1 MANADKVQAVKDM
14 FATDASPE
22 GKLTRQQKIAS
33 VKQKYTNNDTIVN
46 HFIGGIDRTTKALAS
61 VPESVFGTVQIGG
74 EDGMFQYLTP
84 KEAKAARDSNSMGL
98 PGRALSDPDNILEKG
113 AQVAGDTAVAGPI
126 LGKVMSTVG
135 PAMGAGEAVIGGA
148 AATGVLPKVQ
158 NLIHEAGQT
167 FARHPILTT
176 ASETTMGYTAGMGG
190 YAALEAYPDS
200 FGAQFLGEL
209 AGGTGGGLALQ
220 MMPARYALMAGNWT
234 YNKVTQ
240 PLTRAGSNKRAKD
253 RMDRAIPMTNKSQ
266 IDAGLKQQTTID
278 PNTGEPV
285 LSPATRTDNRGLMSL
300 ERSIL
305 NSTEEL
311 VNVRNERIARANE
324 VIQESLSGIGGDI
337 GNAQMTFDDAAT
349 YFQGLMTTRM
359 EIATQ
364 RMDERISALGSLAT
378 KEEANRVGK
387 EELNKLV
394 ADFDLQASH
403 LWSYVPDDVQ
413 VPTAAVR
420 AELSKHILEQ
430 GNTGAENIPPY
441 AKKYLNPTVTRT
453 VKGVKQEVP
462 NPNYIGNM
470 TSVSQIRIAQSKLK
484 TIAANFKNSP
494 IRPDHNKARIALDIS
509 TAIDLDLENAI
520 AGPEA
525 SEVLAIARE
534 FSAQFHNVI
543 DKTVIGKITGRSA
556 QGGERVAAG
565 QTLSQSVG
573 LPRESGRESVD
584 AMFGAFDAN
593 QNISS
598 ERMIEATSNWFR
610 SQFAEAATEN
620 GVVNAAK
627 ARSFFNTHEEAL
639 RRLPDLD
646 AELRQVSQ
654 DGAQYSA
661 LQKRMGNIKLD
672 DPRVSKATMFIQK
685 GPVETFDSISK
696 MQPTKA
702 IREISNLINMASKD
716 TTGEALSGLKAGAV
730 QYLIRESKSQIED
743 ADGLRFLSGVKM
755 KDMLDNPALRGFKK
769 LFYGE
774 EMNRLKVIANDL
786 SRLERARK
794 AMPSSEGVLGDR
806 PGKILNSIASV
817 AGASAGRQWGRV
829 TGSSGTVQIP
839 GIFAQRFREL
849 AASGVADPASR
860 LLIDSVF
867 DEELYR
873 EVLLAPITARN
884 EVSQTASRR
893 LQAWSASVLLENG
906 GAFSEEEV
914 NNQ

>member
-1 MANADKVQAVKDM
+1 MATAEKVQAVKEM
-14 FATDASPE
+14 FQEDASPE
-22 GKLTRQQKIAS
+22 GRTIRQQKIAS
-33 VKQKYTNNDTIVN
+33 VKEKYTNDDTLLN

-113 AQVAGDTAVAGPI
+113 AQVAGDTTAAGPI
-126 LGKVMSTVG
+126 LGQAMSMVG
-135 PAMGAGEAVIGGA
+135 PSMAVGEAVIGGA
-148 AATGVLPKVQ
+148 TAKGVLPKVK
-158 NLIHEAGQT
+158 NLVHEAGQT

-209 AGGTGGGLALQ
+209 AGGTGGSVALQ
-220 MMPARYALMAGNWT
+220 LMPARWALMAGQWT
-234 YNKVTQ
+234 YNKLTQ
-240 PLTRAGSNKRAKD
+240 PLTRAGGNKRAKD
-253 RMDRAIPMTNKSQ
+253 RMDRAIPMTDKRE
-266 IDAGLKQQTTID
+266 IDAALKQETTID
-278 PNTGEPV
+278 PRTGQPV

-305 NSTEEL
+305 DSTEEL

-324 VIQESLSGIGGDI
+324 VIQESLNGIGGDI
-337 GNAQMTFDDAAT
+337 GDTQMTFEDAAT

-364 RMDERISALGSLAT
+364 RMDERISSLGSLAT

-403 LWSYVPDDVQ
+403 LWNYVPDDVQ

-420 AELSKHILEQ
+420 AELAKHVAEQ
-430 GNTGAENIPPY
+430 GQTGAGNIPPY

-470 TSVSQIRIAQSKLK
+470 TTVSQIRIAQSELG
-484 TIAANFKNSP
+484 TIAANFRNGP
-494 IRPDHNKARIALDIS
+494 TTNLNKARVAQDIS
-509 TAIDLDLENAI
+509 RAIDLDLENAI

-525 SEVLAIARE
+525 ADALAIARE
-534 FSAQFHNVI
+534 FTAQFHDVI

-584 AMFGAFDAN
+584 AMFGAFEAN
-593 QNISS
+593 QNVSS
-598 ERMIEATSNWFR
+598 DRMIDATSNWFR

-646 AELRQVSQ
+646 AELRQVAQ
-654 DGAQYSA
+654 DGAKYSD

-672 DPRVSKATMFIQK
+672 DPKVSKATMFIQK
-685 GPVETFDSISK
+685 GPEEAFDSISK

-702 IREISNLINMASKD
+702 IREMTNLINMASKD
-716 TTGEALSGLKAGAV
+716 TTGQALAGLKAGAV
-730 QYLIRESKSQIED
+730 QYLIKGSQSQIED
-743 ADGLRFLSGVKM
+743 ADGLRFLSGIKM
-755 KDMLDNPALRGFKK
+755 KDMLDNPALRGFGK

-774 EMNRLKVIANDL
+774 EMNRLRVIANDL

-794 AMPSSEGVLGDR
+794 AVPSTEGILGDR
-806 PGKILNSIASV
+806 PGKVLNSIASV
-817 AGASAGRQWGRV
+817 AGASAGRQWARV
-829 TGSSGTVQIP
+829 TGSAGTVQIP

-849 AASGVADPASR
+849 VQSGVADPASR

-867 DEELYR
+867 DESLYR

-893 LQAWSASVLLENG
+893 LQAWTASVLLENG
-906 GAFSEEEV
+906 GTFSEEQEDT
-914 NNQ
+914 Q

>member
-148 AATGVLPKVQ
+148 AATGVLPK
-158 NLIHEAGQT
+158 
-167 FARHPILTT
+167 
-176 ASETTMGYTAGMGG
+176 
-190 YAALEAYPDS
+190 
-200 FGAQFLGEL
+200 
-209 AGGTGGGLALQ
+209 
-220 MMPARYALMAGNWT
+220 GNWT

-654 DGAQYSA
+654 
-661 LQKRMGNIKLD
+661 
-672 DPRVSKATMFIQK
+672 
-685 GPVETFDSISK
+685 
-696 MQPTKA
+696 
-702 IREISNLINMASKD
+702 
-716 TTGEALSGLKAGAV
+716 
-730 QYLIRESKSQIED
+730 
-743 ADGLRFLSGVKM
+743 
-755 KDMLDNPALRGFKK
+755 
-769 LFYGE
+769 
-774 EMNRLKVIANDL
+774 
-786 SRLERARK
+786 
-794 AMPSSEGVLGDR
+794 VL
-806 PGKILNSIASV
+806 
-817 AGASAGRQWGRV
+817 
-829 TGSSGTVQIP
+829 
-839 GIFAQRFREL
+839 
-849 AASGVADPASR
+849 
-860 LLIDSVF
+860 
-867 DEELYR
+867 
-873 EVLLAPITARN
+873 
-884 EVSQTASRR
+884 
-893 LQAWSASVLLENG
+893 
-906 GAFSEEEV
+906 
-914 NNQ
+914 